1 VGRLMLVVVVVA
13 AALGILTALVFGSPF
28 GSDPVTKKQI
38 EAEVAK
44 RPKGNVQVVL
54 CNEEVV
60 PSEAPQPKSRQTW
73 TCDTYIGPTKLH
85 TDNGPSYQVIVDDGD
100 ITSIRRVAPH

>member
-1 VGRLMLVVVVVA
+1 MIVVA
-13 AALGILTALVFGSPF
+13 AALGVFTVLVFGSPF

-44 RPKGNVQVVL
+44 RPKGNVQVTL
-54 CNEEVV
+54 CNEEVI
-60 PSEAPQPKSRQTW
+60 PSEQPQPKSRQTW

-85 TDNGPSYQVIVDDGD
+85 TNNGPSYRVIVDDGD

>member
-1 VGRLMLVVVVVA
+1 MLVVIVVA
-13 AALGILTALVFGSPF
+13 AALGVLTVLAFGSPVSS
-28 GSDPVTKKQI
+28 GPVTKKEI

-44 RPKGNVQVVL
+44 RPTGNVQVTL
-54 CNEEVV
+54 CNEEVI
-60 PSEAPQPKSRQTW
+60 PSESPQPKSRQTW
-73 TCDTYIGPTKLH
+73 TCDTYIGQSKAH